1 MITSPTGNPSF
12 QERSPGYAHQNRAL
26 HDEWR
31 RKYYALF
38 WEQGLGKTKTTI
50 EQAVMLYL
58 SGEID
63 GVLIM
68 APKGAFLNWI
78 IEEIPKH
85 VPSSVKYRSA
95 FYSCGMRTRDRRK
108 ADHLT
113 MHAEDNVLDFFAV
126 NIEALSTSLGFTM
139 AVNFCRS
146 HYAMGVV
153 DESTFIKSPNAKRTK
168 STIQVGRFC
177 DYRRIL
183 SGTPMTQ
190 GPLDLY
196 SQMEFLNP
204 GLSGHRSFTSFRSEY
219 AQIVTMT
226 MGTRSFPK
234 VVGFRNQPELSRKLL
249 TFSDRKTKQECLD
262 LPEKVFETAFVEWT
276 PDQERAYRALRDSAL
291 AEFEKGTVSV
301 TNALTTLTR
310 LHQINCGY
318 LPADDGTIIPLES
331 NRLDTMIDL
340 VACTEGKILIWAR
353 FRQDITTILEALRK
367 EYGDKSAV
375 DYYGGTTL
383 VERAEN
389 LVRFR
394 QDPDCRFFVANA
406 ASAGRSLTLVEA
418 CTTIYYSL
426 SYSLEEW
433 LQSQDRN
440 HRIGQTKQVTYHTL
454 AVPNT
459 VDTKLLKALQG
470 KHDVA
475 TSILDNYRQMLEI
488 D

>member
-1 MITSPTGNPSF
+1 MITCANPNPTF
-12 QERSPGYAHQNRAL
+12 QEKSPSYAHQSSGL
-26 HDEWR
+26 SQWR

-38 WEQGLGKTKTTI
+38 WEQGLGKTKTSI

-78 IEEIPKH
+78 LEEIPKH
-85 VPSSVKYRSA
+85 LPEDIRYRAAYYSS
-95 FYSCGMRTRDRRK
+95 GMRTRDRRI
-108 ADHLT
+108 ADQVCT
-113 MHAEDNVLDFFAV
+113 SACDDILDFFAV
-126 NIEALSTSLGFTM
+126 NIEALSTTLGFTM

-146 HYAMGVV
+146 HYAMGIV
-153 DESTFIKSPNAKRTK
+153 DESTFIKSPAAKRTK
-168 STIQVGRFC
+168 STIQVGRLC
-177 DYRRIL
+177 EYRRIL

-204 GLSGHRSFTSFRSEY
+204 GLSGHRSFTSFRNEY
-219 AQIVTMT
+219 AHIVTMT
-226 MGTRSFPK
+226 MGTRAFPK
-234 VVGFRNQPELSRKLL
+234 VVGFRNQAELSRKLL
-249 TFSDRKTKQECLD
+249 TFSDRKTKTECLD
-262 LPEKVFETAFVEWT
+262 LPDKVFETMFVEWT
-276 PDQERAYRALRDSAL
+276 PEQERVYRALRDSAI
-291 AEFEKGTVSV
+291 AEFDKGLVSSQS
-301 TNALTTLTR
+301 ALTTLTR

-318 LPADDGTIIPLES
+318 VPMDNGDGVAEITN
-331 NRLDTMIDL
+331 NRLSTLMDVVETVD
-340 VACTEGKILIWAR
+340 GKAIIWAR
-353 FRQDITTILEALRK
+353 FRHDIEKITKALRE
-367 EYGDKSAV
+367 EYGEKSVV
-375 DYYGGTTL
+375 DYYGGTSML
-383 VERAEN
+383 QRVEN
-389 LVRFR
+389 LKSFHDDDR
-394 QDPDCRFFVANA
+394 CRFFVANA
-406 ASAGRSLTLVEA
+406 ASAGRSLTLIEA
-418 CTTIYYSL
+418 AASIYYSL

-440 HRIGQTKQVTYHTL
+440 HRIGQTRQVTYMTL

-475 TSILDNYRQMLEI
+475 TSILDNYRQMLDI